1 MILLDALIKYF
12 LNYPKILQHEVIA
25 KIIYEIQWKWMKLV
39 NQFFLKTFKL
49 GLHTSDKTIFQYKN
63 YISI

>member
-1 MILLDALIKYF
+1 MEMDEIK
-12 LNYPKILQHEVIA
+12 PI
-25 KIIYEIQWKWMKLV
+25 
-39 NQFFLKTFKL
+39 FLKTFKL